1 MKKTKIIATIEAR
14 LGSNRLPNKVLKKIG
29 KKSILE
35 IIIERLKK
43 SKLIDQIVIATT
55 KNIEDDRICHLA
67 KSKKVS
73 CYRGS
78 EFDVLDRIANA
89 ISNYKG
95 DLIVQL
101 KDRNI
106 VAPFD
111 GVLGYRGITGDIL
124 GSDNSIIITLD
135 DNSILYSDIKI
146 PETFAS
152 FIKKD
157 LPVKIKFSGMKN
169 KVYDGKIYAVSSRIN
184 AETRSLLTR
193 VIIQNENSELI
204 PGSLLEINVNYN
216 ERNSLGIP
224 DTSMMVEGSKYFVYK
239 VSEDNIANKIEI
251 EIGIR
256 NNGFI
261 EIVSGLDEGE
271 IIIKDLN
278 TTFKDSVIISLN
290 DTQLII
296 DNNKL
301 KFAGYVSLD
310 FIDVNNFYAHY
321 QINRNYRKN
330 IKKINFGFLLN
341 LDDKFVEI
349 DNLKVNGNINQTLEV
364 FLNNFNSNRE
374 DIFNRIILRN
384 SIKNFLKNF

>member
-1 MKKTKIIATIEAR
+1 MKRSTKITSAIIAFF
-14 LGSNRLPNKVLKKIG
+14 L
-29 KKSILE
+29 
-35 IIIERLKK
+35 IIT
-43 SKLIDQIVIATT
+43 IVIVGRTMIGNHFA
-55 KNIEDDRICHLA
+55 KKFSKRPPPGIIVKEVSYKDFSEKIESYGTAVSKRTESFRIKKDDLTGELTL
-67 KSKKVS
+67 KDNVK
-73 CYRGS
+73 
-78 EFDVLDRIANA
+78 
-89 ISNYKG
+89 KG

-101 KDRNI
+101 KDRKI

-157 LPVKIKFSGMKN
+157 LPVKVKFSGMKN

-239 VSEDNIANKIEI
+239 VSEDNIANKTEI

-271 IIIKDLN
+271 IVVAEGLKKVRPRGKIKP
-278 TTFKDSVIISLN
+278 
-290 DTQLII
+290 
-296 DNNKL
+296 
-301 KFAGYVSLD
+301 
-310 FIDVNNFYAHY
+310 
-321 QINRNYRKN
+321 
-330 IKKINFGFLLN
+330 IKK
-341 LDDKFVEI
+341 
-349 DNLKVNGNINQTLEV
+349 
-364 FLNNFNSNRE
+364 
-374 DIFNRIILRN
+374 
-384 SIKNFLKNF
+384 

>member
-1 MKKTKIIATIEAR
+1 MKRSTKITSA
-14 LGSNRLPNKVLKKIG
+14 
-29 KKSILE
+29 
-35 IIIERLKK
+35 II
-43 SKLIDQIVIATT
+43 SFFLIITIVIVGRTMIGNHFA
-55 KNIEDDRICHLA
+55 KKFSKRPPPGIIVKEVSYKDFSEKIESYGTAVSKRTESFRIKKDDLTGELTL
-67 KSKKVS
+67 KDNVK
-73 CYRGS
+73 
-78 EFDVLDRIANA
+78 
-89 ISNYKG
+89 KG

-157 LPVKIKFSGMKN
+157 LPVKAKFSGMKD
-169 KVYDGKIYAVSSRIN
+169 KIYDGKIYAVSSRIN

-239 VSEDNIANKIEI
+239 VSEDNIANKTEI

-271 IIIKDLN
+271 IIVAEGLKKVRPKGEIKP
-278 TTFKDSVIISLN
+278 
-290 DTQLII
+290 
-296 DNNKL
+296 
-301 KFAGYVSLD
+301 
-310 FIDVNNFYAHY
+310 
-321 QINRNYRKN
+321 
-330 IKKINFGFLLN
+330 IKK
-341 LDDKFVEI
+341 
-349 DNLKVNGNINQTLEV
+349 
-364 FLNNFNSNRE
+364 
-374 DIFNRIILRN
+374 
-384 SIKNFLKNF
+384 